1 MYIQIAIDGPAG
13 VGKSTTA
20 VELAR
25 ILNFIYL
32 DTGAMYR
39 ALTYQVL
46 MKGIDPKAK
55 EDVLKE
61 AKNFD
66 LSYQIVDGK
75 EEIFLAGKKVSEE
88 IRSPEVSK
96 MVSVISSIKE
106 IREIMVEKQ
115 RTLASQENIVMDG
128 RDIGS
133 VVLPNASVK
142 IFLTASAEER
152 AKRRFL
158 EMESKGQVADY
169 EQVLFSIKERDYM
182 DENREFSPLKAADDA
197 IVLDTSHLKF
207 EEVIDSILKIIK
219 DKTEGVNHV

>member
-1 MYIQIAIDGPAG
+1 MNTQIAIDGPAG

-20 VELAR
+20 VELAK
-25 ILNFIYL
+25 ILNYIYL

-46 MKGIDPKAK
+46 MKGIDPRASQ
-55 EDVLKE
+55 EVIEE

-66 LSYQIVDGK
+66 LSYQIIDGK

-96 MVSVISSIKE
+96 VVSLVSSIKE

-115 RTLASQENIVMDG
+115 RSLASQQNIVMDG

-133 VVLPNASVK
+133 VVLPQARVK

-152 AKRRFL
+152 ARRRFL
-158 EMESKGQVADY
+158 EMESKGLEADY
-169 EQVLFSIKERDYM
+169 DQVLLSIKERDYM
-182 DENREFSPLKAADDA
+182 DENRDVSPLKAAEDA
-197 IVLDTSHLKF
+197 IILDTSHLNF
-207 EEVIDSILKIIK
+207 DQVIERLLEIIK
-219 DKTEGVNHV
+219 DKTEGASYV